1 MTVNDFENMIDTV
14 MQDIEK
20 LRKEDIGC
28 LYYTMDTND
37 KVNRWAIVIG
47 FFPGFTNNEN
57 DDDYYRICGEIA
69 YQSKKSIMQCDAD
82 IDWIQPYNE
91 KNGEVDDTNIQITSK
106 DDLLWLAKEW
116 TRIKA
121 EHNL

>member
-1 MTVNDFENMIDTV
+1 MTVNEFENMVDTV

-20 LRKEDIGC
+20 LRKEKIGC
-28 LYYTMDTND
+28 LYYTLDAND
-37 KVNRWAIVIG
+37 KENRWAIVIG
-47 FFPGFTNNEN
+47 FFPGFTNNED

-82 IDWIQPYNE
+82 VDWTQPYNE
-91 KNGEVDDTNIQITSK
+91 KTGEVDDTNIQITSK

-116 TRIKA
+116 SRIKA